1 VAGPADRWTATFTT
15 DETTYRVSTDRAE
28 LDRALIHRFLH
39 DDSYWA
45 AGVPRAVLDRAIDH
59 SLSFG
64 AYEQQGRQVAFGR
77 VVTDR
82 ATFAWLADVFVVGD
96 LRGKGIGRGL
106 VAAILSHPDLQ
117 GLRWFLL
124 ATRDAHGLY
133 RRFGFEDLTPE
144 RASRLMAV
152 WRSSD
157 DLYRQ

>member
-1 VAGPADRWTATFTT
+1 MARRSDAWESTFTI
-15 DETTYRVSTDRAE
+15 DGSTYRISTDPAE
-28 LDRALIHRFLH
+28 IDRDLVHRFLH

-45 AGVPRAVLDRAIDH
+45 AGVPRAVLDRAIDN

-64 AYEQQGRQVAFGR
+64 AYDEDGRQVAFGR
-77 VVTDR
+77 VVTDG
-82 ATFAWLADVFVVGD
+82 ATFAWLADVFVVAD
-96 LRGKGIGRGL
+96 LRGKGIGRFL
-106 VAAILSHPDLQ
+106 VAAIVSHPDLQ

-152 WRSSD
+152 WRSSE
-157 DLYRQ
+157 DLYRP